1 MKEAFSSP
9 DAPAP
14 LGAYSSVIKSGN
26 WVFLSGVGPE
36 DPVTHAVKGNTIEEQ
51 TRYTL
56 ENLLAQLKAVGAST
70 DHVVKVNVYL
80 KDLSNFKRFN
90 EVYASYFSDPKPAR
104 TTVGCD
110 LINGIMIE
118 IDAIALLE

>member
-1 MKEAFSSP
+1 MKEAFCSP
-9 DAPAP
+9 EAPAP
-14 LGAYSSVIKSGN
+14 IGAYSSVIKSGN
-26 WVFLSGVGPE
+26 WVFVSGVGPE
-36 DPVTHAVKGNTIEEQ
+36 DPVTHEVKGNTIEEQ

-80 KDLSNFKRFN
+80 KDLGNFKRFN
-90 EVYASYFSDPKPAR
+90 EVYATYFSDPKPAR

>member
-1 MKEAFSSP
+1 MKEAFCSP

-36 DPVTHAVKGNTIEEQ
+36 DRVTHNPKGNTIEEQ
-51 TRYTL
+51 TRYAL
-56 ENLLAQLKAVGAST
+56 ENLLAQLKAVGASA
-70 DHVVKVNVYL
+70 DNVVKVNVYL
-80 KDLSNFKRFN
+80 KDITTFKKFN
-90 EVYASYFSDPKPAR
+90 EVYAAYFSDPKPAR

-118 IDAIALLE
+118 IDAIAQL